1 MAHYA
6 HLTKIKRERERE
18 REMKWNV
25 RSFSREQPNKATES
39 GAGREKERVKR
50 LLCGERERGR
60 RMRAYVRSH
69 DNVAVCSC
77 FLGTIGKTALFAER
91 PFSRQR
97 KLRVPQTHKPLLL
110 RTKPS
115 PVTQA
120 HRATE
125 EVTSG
130 SHSSLTLAPSSSRSW
145 SHEFNSDSRLL
156 CPLQTA

>member
-115 PVTQA
+115 PVTQSTQSNRGGYIGQSFVIDTCSFIFA
-120 HRATE
+120 VVE
-125 EVTSG
+125 
-130 SHSSLTLAPSSSRSW
+130 SRV
-145 SHEFNSDSRLL
+145 
-156 CPLQTA
+156 QQ